1 MIKEYQEYV
10 RQGANHVYT
19 KELAILGVVGE
30 IGELADVVKKEHIYD
45 DMSKFEAKYGM
56 TVRQKIAD
64 ECGDVLW
71 QLVNLMNMY
80 NLKVEDV
87 IFDNIQKLNKRHGGS
102 GKTAV
107 DGGGAR

>member
-1 MIKEYQEYV
+1 MIKDYQQYV
-10 RQGANHVYT
+10 KQGANPVYT
-19 KELAILGVVGE
+19 KELAIIGVIGE
-30 IGELADVVKKEHIYD
+30 VGELADIVKKEHIYD
-45 DMSKFEAKYGM
+45 DMSKFEGKYGM

-80 NLKVEDV
+80 NLNIEDV
-87 IFDNIQKLNKRHGGS
+87 LNENILKLNKRHGGS